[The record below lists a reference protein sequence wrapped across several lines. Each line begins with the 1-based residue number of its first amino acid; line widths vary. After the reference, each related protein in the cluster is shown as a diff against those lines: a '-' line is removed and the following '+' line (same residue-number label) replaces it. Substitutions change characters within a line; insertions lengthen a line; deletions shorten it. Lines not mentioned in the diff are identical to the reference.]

1 MSQITSGLRSVLS
14 HPTIYSALQ
23 IAMGARPVKTMLAK
37 DFIRASSKDN
47 VLDIGCGP
55 ADTLDY
61 LPLVNYWGFDLSKT
75 YIEQAKTRYGSRGH
89 FYCQE
94 VGAATLESLPQM
106 DIVLALGVLH
116 HLDDA
121 TALALVSLAQRSLK
135 PGGRLVT
142 MDPCFEAGQSRL
154 AHFLISKDRG
164 QNVRAQ
170 VQYERLVTSIFPDT
184 KAEVRHQSWIP
195 YTRCFMTCTRQ

>member
-37 DFIRASSKDN
+37 EFISAFPDHN

-55 ADTLDY
+55 ADTLEY
-61 LPLVNYWGFDLSKT
+61 LPSVNYWGFDLSKA
-75 YIEQAKTRYGSRGH
+75 YIEQAKSRYGSRGH
-89 FYCQE
+89 FHCQE
-94 VGAATLESLPQM
+94 VGAATLESLPPM

-121 TALALVSLAQRSLK
+121 TALALVALAYKSLK

-142 MDPCFEAGQSRL
+142 MDPCFEEGQSRL
-154 AHFLISKDRG
+154 AHFLISRDRG
-164 QNVRAQ
+164 QNVRTK
-170 VQYERLVTSIFPDT
+170 VQYQRLAASIFPDT
-184 KAEVRHQSWIP
+184 NAEVRHQVWIP